1 MGPFQLNGVHWA
13 ICMQCMDAA
22 SLVYDSRKLTPP
34 FLSVGFQLPEW
45 DASDGVVILTNLTVM
60 SVFLFSLRM
69 EKDADE

>member
-1 MGPFQLNGVHWA
+1 
-13 ICMQCMDAA
+13 MDAA

-69 EKDADE
+69 EKEADE